1 MSAEDFRF
9 LEEVGVKAAAGV
21 EDFDSDEAVVFPV
34 EDDECPDAFWRGGG
48 DAGAAAGEPFVSQS
62 NSLPG
67 DGSRFASEPVLAQR
81 PEDHT
86 STGA

>member
-1 MSAEDFRF
+1 MEP
-9 LEEVGVKAAAGV
+9 AAGV
-21 EDFDSDEAVVFPV
+21 EDPGADEAVAFPV
-34 EDDECPDAFWRGGG
+34 QDDERPGAFGRGGG